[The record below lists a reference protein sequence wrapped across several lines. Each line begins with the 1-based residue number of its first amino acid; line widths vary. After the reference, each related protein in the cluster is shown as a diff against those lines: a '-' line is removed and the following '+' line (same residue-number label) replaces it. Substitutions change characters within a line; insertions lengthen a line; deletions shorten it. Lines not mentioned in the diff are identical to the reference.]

1 MKLFKVLGLVIFG
14 FVVGLFSSQFF
25 MTESTEEYN
34 AASAK
39 INDALQTAVTVTA
52 QAQLTAIQRDIE
64 QYKDILSAYK
74 SGITTDFFIKNELQ
88 KLQEHLKLL
97 SPVVNSVDQ
106 ATKQSFHETEEKLAQ
121 LQSDVS
127 FYFDR

>member
-1 MKLFKVLGLVIFG
+1 MKLFKALGLVILG
-14 FVVGLFSSQFF
+14 FVVGLLSAQFF

-39 INDALQTAVTVTA
+39 INDALQTAVTVTT

-74 SGITTDFFIKNELQ
+74 SGITTDVFIKNELQ

-106 ATKQSFHETEEKLAQ
+106 ATKQSFHETKEKLAQ

-127 FYFDR
+127 FYFGG